1 MGDRLRAAALAGL
14 VLAWSAIKLRIPSR
28 WNPLPQA
35 VFGAAVAV
43 LARPPLGLRPPALWA
58 GLRWGGAAAVPVLVT
73 VAAATAIPGVREAMT
88 AQVRTPDPA
97 RWLLLRI
104 PIGTVW
110 AEEAA
115 YRAATGT
122 ATERAFGVPVG
133 RLVAAATFGLSHVPD
148 ARSSGTP
155 VLGTVLIT
163 GAAGWLFSWLYD
175 ESGSLAAPMI
185 AHLAVNEA
193 GAVAALALTRRR
205 RSGRERPA
213 GAARSSGRRSRN

>member
-1 MGDRLRAAALAGL
+1 MMGDRLRAAALAGL
-14 VLAWSAIKLRIPSR
+14 VLAWSAIKLRIPPR

-35 VFGAAVAV
+35 VFGTAMVL

-58 GLRWGGAAAVPVLVT
+58 GLRWGGAAAVPVLAS
-73 VAAATAIPGVREAMT
+73 VAAATAIPAVREAMT
-88 AQVRTPDPA
+88 GVRPPDA
-97 RWLLLRI
+97 GRWLLLRI

-115 YRAATGT
+115 YRAAAGT
-122 ATERAFGVPVG
+122 AAERAFGLRVG
-133 RLVAAATFGLSHVPD
+133 RLVAAATFGLSHIPD

-155 VLGTVLIT
+155 VIGTVLVT

-193 GAVAALALTRRR
+193 GAVAALAVSRRR
-205 RSGRERPA
+205 RSGRGRRV
-213 GAARSSGRRSRN
+213 GAARSSGRRSRS